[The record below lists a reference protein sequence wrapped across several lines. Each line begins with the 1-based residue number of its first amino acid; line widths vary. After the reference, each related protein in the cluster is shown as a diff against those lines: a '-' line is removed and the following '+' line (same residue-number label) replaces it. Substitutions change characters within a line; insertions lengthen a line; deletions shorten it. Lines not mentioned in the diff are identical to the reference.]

1 MGETTVV
8 THLFVLGITA
18 IIINSGLLVFIA
30 CINVTVGYFDFLA
43 AMYPTQYQSFAI
55 GFAVFSFILFL
66 FALAY
71 AIVTIIGSI
80 LGFLYKDCMRK
91 IGAIMLILINL
102 ILIPFFVVNCF
113 FVIAAFKEDSIVL
126 LYQHAIILSASLSAA
141 LCVFQCGLFVYS
153 ICHIIV
159 ICKSFRYINRNR
171 QAEEYQ
177 ENERDIAIQN
187 I

>member
-1 MGETTVV
+1 MGETTVA
-8 THLFVLGITA
+8 THLFVLGIIA
-18 IIINSGLLVFIA
+18 IIIHSGLLIIIA
-30 CINVTVGYFDFLA
+30 CINVTAGYYALFVA
-43 AMYPTQYQSFAI
+43 IYPTQYRSFAI
-55 GFAVFSFILFL
+55 GFAVFSFILFV

-71 AIVTIIGSI
+71 AIVTLIGSI
-80 LGFLYKDCMRK
+80 LGFLYKDRMRK
-91 IGAIMLILINL
+91 IGAIMLIVINL

-113 FVIAAFKEDSIVL
+113 FFIAAF
-126 LYQHAIILSASLSAA
+126 ILSRNNFPIIVSAGLSAA
-141 LCVFQCGLFVYS
+141 LPVFQFCLFVYS